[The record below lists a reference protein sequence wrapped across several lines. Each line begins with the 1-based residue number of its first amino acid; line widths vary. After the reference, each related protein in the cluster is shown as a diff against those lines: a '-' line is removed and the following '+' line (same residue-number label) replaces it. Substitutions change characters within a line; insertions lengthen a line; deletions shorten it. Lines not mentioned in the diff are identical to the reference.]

1 MRTCKL
7 NKKNGKIDIEYKN
20 IFNERVTYSVRLIE
34 QRSYKSMLQQINHLL
49 GKNWCTTEIIQDYI
63 DLQGNMLYK

>member
-7 NKKNGKIDIEYKN
+7 DKKMGYIDIEYKN